1 MLFDLFRL
9 VEQYLCFDMIA
20 LCGIKLEL
28 GVRRFEVGSDFK
40 ISFAEVRWLIAADSV
55 DVQLDC
61 CAAI

>member
-28 GVRRFEVGSDFK
+28 GVRRFEKGSDFK
-40 ISFAEVRWLIAADSV
+40 ISFRSMVAEVVFLASTRRL
-55 DVQLDC
+55 
-61 CAAI
+61 